1 MLPVSKKDN
10 QENDLSFAK
19 TLSALTDSNDNSNS

>member
-10 QENDLSFAK
+10 QSNDSSFAK
-19 TLSALTDSNDNSNS
+19 TLSALTDSDDNSKS